1 MDADLPD
8 VKSAILAFQVCV
20 FYRHF
25 GKYFLFVSIWLFAIL
40 MQFQMY
46 VIFKKVKKEF
56 YFG

>member
-25 GKYFLFVSIWLFAIL
+25 GKYFLFVSI
-40 MQFQMY
+40 
-46 VIFKKVKKEF
+46 
-56 YFG
+56 